1 MWPLVNGVAMANR
14 DKVVFCLGSD
24 GSQQEGNDAEA
35 ARLAVAKNLNVKLL
49 IDDNDVTIAGHP
61 SEYLKGY
68 EVGKTLEGHGLKVIR
83 ADGENIDELW
93 SAVAQLV
100 TYDGPAAL
108 ISKRK
113 MAPGVKGLEGSPHG
127 HDVVSLKVA
136 CEYLEGQGYPSKLS
150 EQLNAIKPGSNPYL
164 FIGSTKEKE
173 AGRVQF
179 GTSVSKV
186 LDKLSKEEAA
196 KKVMVID
203 SKLADISISKSAQL
217 IFLQAIS
224 RAQPVSKSF
233 IKNIQRC
240 SFPQVSWNVVIFPPL
255 PVSVST
261 RINTVSSPHSPLS
274 LRCVSPKSP
283 WLVLTTAT
291 SFVIS
296 RIAVSM
302 RSLII
307 PAISGERSASFLYLL
322 YSANG
327 AR

>member
-1 MWPLVNGVAMANR
+1 MWPLVNGVAMANK

-35 ARLAVAKNLNVKLL
+35 ARLAVAQNLNVKIF

-61 SEYLKGY
+61 SQYLKGY

-127 HDVVSLKVA
+127 HDVVSVKVA
-136 CEYLEGQGYPSKLS
+136 CEHLQSRGYPDTLIKQLEG
-150 EQLNAIKPGSNPYL
+150 IKPGSNPYL
-164 FIGSTKEKE
+164 FVGSTKERE

-179 GTSVSKV
+179 GTSVSLV

-196 KKVMVID
+196 KRVMVID
-203 SKLADISISKSAQL
+203 SKLTN
-217 IFLQAIS
+217 QAS
-224 RAQPVSKSF
+224 LGVTLMNTSL
-233 IKNIQRC
+233 
-240 SFPQVSWNVVIFPPL
+240 PL
-255 PVSVST
+255 
-261 RINTVSSPHSPLS
+261 R
-274 LRCVSPKSP
+274 
-283 WLVLTTAT
+283 
-291 SFVIS
+291 
-296 RIAVSM
+296 
-302 RSLII
+302 
-307 PAISGERSASFLYLL
+307 
-322 YSANG
+322 
-327 AR
+327 